1 MPQGHPPTTQ
11 TNIQIQLTNNI
22 LCILR
27 NKVVTKLTAKP
38 EPSCITNY
46 TQFAEVQDVLSPF
59 KKKKKQIPTPQPS
72 TTYLTKYL
80 GECESELR
88 SNERYSSSSENKS
101 WKKCRPVWDLNPR
114 ALRYQCSARPA
125 ELTVIGSNPVQT
137 WIFCLNSAHYGE
149 DLFLYSLLYTQFI
162 YMIFKYSQ
170 SFEVF
175 TFTLSVSLFL
185 IFLLFFGF
193 LNLTFQVEME
203 SIS

>member
-72 TTYLTKYL
+72 TTSLTKYL

-101 WKKCRPVWDLNPR
+101 
-114 ALRYQCSARPA
+114 
-125 ELTVIGSNPVQT
+125 
-137 WIFCLNSAHYGE
+137 
-149 DLFLYSLLYTQFI
+149 
-162 YMIFKYSQ
+162 
-170 SFEVF
+170 
-175 TFTLSVSLFL
+175 
-185 IFLLFFGF
+185 
-193 LNLTFQVEME
+193 
-203 SIS
+203 